1 MFRSKIFWG
10 CVLGVVTS
18 VLIFEGKINLGYNP
32 VWSRVLEVLAA
43 PGTRFANTIFSS
55 GVPVGIWAKVWS
67 GLAIAC
73 NLIAYSF
80 FWYACIWVA
89 GYFRERQHP
98 YDRQHTLVPP
108 SFR

>member
-10 CVLGVVTS
+10 SVLGVVTS
-18 VLIFEGKINLGYNP
+18 VLLFEGRINLRYSP

-43 PGTRFANTIFSS
+43 PGTRFANAIFSS
-55 GVPVGIWAKVWS
+55 GVPDGSWAKVWS

-73 NLIAYSF
+73 NLMVYAF
-80 FWYACIWVA
+80 FWFGCIWMA
-89 GYFRERQHP
+89 SYFRERQHP
-98 YDRQHTLVPP
+98 YERQSTLMPP